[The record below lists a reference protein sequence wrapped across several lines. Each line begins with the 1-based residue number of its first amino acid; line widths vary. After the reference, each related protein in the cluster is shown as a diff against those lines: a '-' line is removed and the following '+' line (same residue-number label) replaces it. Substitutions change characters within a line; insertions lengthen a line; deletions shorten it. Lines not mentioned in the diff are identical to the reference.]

1 MDEGS
6 REKHSA
12 TTDDGVWGEFLG
24 GMNVNSLVYSFSLP
38 SEIFSK
44 VYINCW
50 FFLCQSQGDW
60 WWGA

>member
-6 REKHSA
+6 REKHNA

-24 GMNVNSLVYSFSLP
+24 GVNVNSLVYPFSLP

-50 FFLCQSQGDW
+50 FFLCQ
-60 WWGA
+60 